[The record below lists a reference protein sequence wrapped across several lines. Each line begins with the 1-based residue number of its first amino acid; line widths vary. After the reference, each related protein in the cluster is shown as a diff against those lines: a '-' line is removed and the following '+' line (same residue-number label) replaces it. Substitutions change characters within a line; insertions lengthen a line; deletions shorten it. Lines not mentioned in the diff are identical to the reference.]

1 MAESGQN
8 LGKCEVLECP
18 GGEVH
23 GAATFCRLVGAA
35 VKRVEDPSPASV
47 PSWTEM
53 TVASVVA
60 VLGLV
65 LSASPQEQVAAYE
78 AAGNDAGALA
88 WAEWWAQNEPRSP
101 YGHLEAARLGL
112 KQGTRLEMVDWH
124 LRWAYALAPDNPRGL
139 HLWGVLEEERGD
151 IQGARE
157 AQRKAI
163 ALRSDYVEAHRRLA
177 ALAQRAGDWGE
188 AEKELRW
195 LIGAGDGDTGLKL
208 QLAGVQEKSGQ
219 VPQAEKT
226 LTELHKA
233 QPKNAVVTRALA
245 DFYGRTNRQKQAT
258 ALMKTLEPQKK
269 AMRSLSASRH

>member
-1 MAESGQN
+1 
-8 LGKCEVLECP
+8 
-18 GGEVH
+18 
-23 GAATFCRLVGAA
+23 
-35 VKRVEDPSPASV
+35 
-47 PSWTEM
+47 M

-151 IQGARE
+151 IEGARE

-177 ALAQRAGDWGE
+177 ALAQRAGDWG
-188 AEKELRW
+188 
-195 LIGAGDGDTGLKL
+195 
-208 QLAGVQEKSGQ
+208 
-219 VPQAEKT
+219 
-226 LTELHKA
+226 
-233 QPKNAVVTRALA
+233 
-245 DFYGRTNRQKQAT
+245 
-258 ALMKTLEPQKK
+258 
-269 AMRSLSASRH
+269 

>member
-1 MAESGQN
+1 
-8 LGKCEVLECP
+8 
-18 GGEVH
+18 
-23 GAATFCRLVGAA
+23 
-35 VKRVEDPSPASV
+35 
-47 PSWTEM
+47 M
-53 TVASVVA
+53 TAASVVA
-60 VLGLV
+60 VVGLL
-65 LSASPQEQVAAYE
+65 LSATPQDQIAAYE
-78 AAGNDAGALA
+78 SAENDAGALA

-112 KQGTRLEMVDWH
+112 KLGTRLEMVDWH
-124 LRWAYALAPDNPRGL
+124 LRWAYALAPDNPRGVY
-139 HLWGVLEEERGD
+139 LWGVLEEERGD

-163 ALRSDYVEAHRRLA
+163 ALRADYVEAHRRLA

-195 LIGAGDGDTGLKL
+195 LIGAGDGDTGLKI

-233 QPKNAVVTRALA
+233 QPKNAVATRALA
-245 DFYGRTNRQKQAT
+245 DFYARTGRQRQAT
-258 ALMKTLEPQKK
+258 ALLKTLEPQKK